1 MILPPPLTEGKLL
14 SRRPGAAA
22 YTVDAHWEK
31 HLPNDCYC
39 LIIYSFSTTTAEQ
52 NLTVLVSVRP
62 ALRLKTLHFCLQFLK
77 IFFFFKQHY
86 LHCWTGLCLVCKS
99 FIFEYITDRFDYR
112 QNACQL
118 SPDDGNRG
126 IIVK

>member
-52 NLTVLVSVRP
+52 NLTVLVSVCP

-77 IFFFFKQHY
+77 TFFFFSNNIIY
-86 LHCWTGLCLVCKS
+86 IVGRVCALFVNPLFS
-99 FIFEYITDRFDYR
+99 NTLQTDLITDRMHVNFR
-112 QNACQL
+112 LMMAIEGL
-118 SPDDGNRG
+118 L
-126 IIVK
+126 